1 MEYAKVF
8 NNYYG
13 SSEDVVFKK
22 LDNGQNVIFDIDWQG
37 TEQIKQKKLKYKIIT
52 IFILPPSRKELFNR
66 LLNRDLNDEK
76 NAMERMKQFDKDV
89 VHWKNYDLVVI
100 NDDILNYNQDIF
112 YNKKIIIFG
121 NLPYNISTKILTAW
135 IKINNLNNFC
145 KRFVLMFQKEVADRI
160 LADSN
165 SKNYGRLS
173 IISSWKMDIEKI
185 TDINPSSFFPSPKIK
200 SSLLIFKPKNNYY
213 ELNNPKNLEHVTNIF
228 FNQRRKMIKKP
239 LKFLFKNYEKVAE
252 ELSLD
257 LNLRPQNLTNL
268 TYYKICSYYEQLLK

>member
-1 MEYAKVF
+1 MKILPKKSLGQNFLIDNEILNLIA
-8 NNYYG
+8 NLG
-13 SSEDVVFKK
+13 SITSNDIVLEVGPGTGNLTEKILKKKPKK
-22 LDNGQNVIFDIDWQG
+22 LIVVEKDKNLSAIL
-37 TEQIKQKKLKYKIIT
+37 KKK
-52 IFILPPSRKELFNR
+52 
-66 LLNRDLNDEK
+66 
-76 NAMERMKQFDKDV
+76 FDKDIEI
-89 VHWKNYDLVVI
+89 I
-100 NDDILNYNQDIF
+100 NDNILNYNQDI
-112 YNKKIIIFG
+112 YHNKKIIIFG
-121 NLPYNISTKILTAW
+121 NLPYNISTQILTSW

-160 LADSN
+160 LAEYN

-185 TDINPSSFFPSPKIK
+185 IDINPSSFFPSPKIK

-213 ELNNPKNLEHVTNIF
+213 KLKNPKNLEHITNIF

-239 LKFLFKNYEKVAE
+239 LKFLFKNYKKVAE

-268 TYYKICSYYEQLLK
+268 TYYKICSYYENLLK